1 MLALAP
7 QHVAAGQA
15 RRRAWKAIV
24 MTESTG
30 RRLVR
35 PAFVRLSV
43 VVLVLLVPLVVH
55 AVWDYEETRRLRL
68 TIAGIRSKGEPVTL
82 GDLRT
87 RPTKADSLRSDRYY
101 RAAAVLAAD
110 SPEERGILDRVR
122 EAELKGEW
130 ASGLVD
136 EMRRYIGEH
145 EDALQLLDRAVPLTF
160 EGFSPGAASGW
171 TAFVIVLLSLGTV
184 RAIAESR
191 FMRECAYP
199 FGPEVTEM
207 GLG

>member
-1 MLALAP
+1 M
-7 QHVAAGQA
+7 
-15 RRRAWKAIV
+15 
-24 MTESTG
+24 
-30 RRLVR
+30 
-35 PAFVRLSV
+35 
-43 VVLVLLVPLVVH
+43 LLVPLVVH

-130 ASGLVD
+130 PGGLVD

-171 TAFVIVLLSLGTV
+171 TAGGSAGLFPLARLAGLRTSSLVLDRDSNRAADSLYAELRLRPVVDWAWPVFRAPVTKSIASV
-184 RAIAESR
+184 R
-191 FMRECAYP
+191 C
-199 FGPEVTEM
+199 
-207 GLG
+207 